1 MLKAAMIGAGGRA
14 TRAHYPVLADADDVS
29 LEAVCDLDP
38 ERLAHAGDTYDIPR
52 RYTDYHRMLDEVDCD
67 VVYAIMQPYQV
78 CQVAVDALDAGKHV
92 MVEKPPGANSTEAAR
107 IAAAAR
113 RNDRLA
119 CVALQ
124 RRWTPLIRAAKERIE
139 PADPFA
145 SSWRGCTSTPRI
157 SRPSRCGST

>member
-14 TRAHYPVLADADDVS
+14 TRAHYPALADADDVS

-67 VVYAIMQPYQV
+67 VVYAVMQPYHV

-92 MVEKPPGANSTEAAR
+92 MVEKPPGAHVPRRRLRHGWDSQHDADSAALPGDR
-107 IAAAAR
+107 SDDEHHRVGLER
-113 RNDRLA
+113 RD
-119 CVALQ
+119 
-124 RRWTPLIRAAKERIE
+124 RAA
-139 PADPFA
+139 
-145 SSWRGCTSTPRI
+145 PR
-157 SRPSRCGST
+157 RPGETLPCDGHSHPGGHED